1 MVPVALL
8 FVGAVLLVNGLVFL
22 DRVTPKSAVAINLLT
37 GALLV
42 GTALV
47 LVLPSDSASPD
58 GLASAV
64 AAGGFALFGFTYLTV
79 ATNSI
84 SSAPGS
90 GLGWYCGWA
99 SAVALFLS
107 MVHFLQIGDAQLAW
121 LWLAWA
127 VLFAAFFL
135 ALATPAAEWIGK
147 ATGMLAVLQSIST
160 ASIPAALMLTDKW
173 ADTPVL
179 AIAGTQIVVV
189 IVYVFQV
196 ADARRRYRSTA
207 TRHRAPATIAN

>member
-22 DRVTPKSAVAINLLT
+22 DRVTPRSAVAINLLT

-47 LVLPSDSASPD
+47 LLLPSDSASPD

-79 ATNSI
+79 AINSL
-84 SSAPGS
+84 SNAPGA

-99 SAVALFLS
+99 GAVALFLS
-107 MVHFLQIGDAQLAW
+107 MVHFVQLGDARLAW

-135 ALATPAAEWIGK
+135 ALTTPAAEWAGK
-147 ATGMLAVLQSIST
+147 ATGMLTVMQSLST
-160 ASIPAALMLTDKW
+160 ASIPAALMLTGKW
-173 ADTPVL
+173 DDTPVL
-179 AIAGTQIVVV
+179 AVAVTQIVVV
-189 IVYVFQV
+189 IVYVLHV
-196 ADARRRYRSTA
+196 ADARRRYRSTT
-207 TRHRAPATIAN
+207 TRDRASVTTT